1 MAGRSK
7 KSLDFTINVDFA
19 TKASKEIDTYVNK
32 LTELKKQ
39 YSERLSGG
47 FIDDTIKK
55 LQQGQKTLQD
65 FNRTVNNPKMSK
77 QDRFNSIGTT
87 AEEMKGLSRLMKNL
101 DKIWMTDAIKN
112 NDKVLKQLDEIH
124 NKQKQL
130 SSIKGNITKNQN
142 SMTRAENE
150 LRGTGYTGGTT
161 AADARS
167 LQVKVN
173 KNKKVLGAE
182 GNFDNKDLIEEN
194 KLLEKQ
200 IELIDKIVKGRK
212 KGAEYNKQVS
222 SLSAIDGRAGV
233 TDTDTASKRLETK
246 EQSLLAQ
253 SDTTENIA
261 KMNEDLAVFNKLV
274 PEGSSHME
282 AFGSVGSQV
291 WENTEEEIRKT
302 QETTQTLKQVLAQFG
317 IGIGAVQI
325 VNYFK
330 DLTQAAFEF
339 YRSLDAAF
347 NEIYVVSGMT
357 SDAVM
362 GLKDDFIIMSK
373 ESGMALDDI
382 TRSAVL
388 YYQQGLDTNAVL
400 EMTEVTAQFAKVA
413 GIDATDAADKLT
425 AAVNG
430 YCLAAEDAAL
440 VADKFNQVA
449 AASAADIDELST
461 AFSKAAA
468 QANQAGVGM
477 DNYLAY
483 IATMVEATREA
494 PENIGTSLK
503 TIMSRMQQVKM
514 SGSTDDG
521 ETDVNQVETALKSV
535 GVALRDANNE
545 LRDLEEV
552 FADLGPKW
560 QSLDRNTQAYIG
572 TIVAGTRQQSRFITL
587 MQNWDRV
594 LELSEE
600 SQNSAGM
607 QALMHQK
614 AMESL
619 DTSIQQLTNAWQTF
633 LSNLTNSDAFKTI
646 IDLAT
651 KLLSVLGKGN
661 APIVV
666 LSTAIAIL
674 SKNLVKLNGPIQSGI
689 KKIGEFGKTLKRLPT
704 LIKSSGKSM
713 TDLRQ
718 DVIKAEK
725 AYKDA
730 EDTLGGLQKKFVD
743 LTASGEPTVELTED
757 QAAAVRKL
765 GVQFSGTSINAAQL
779 TEAIQKQGL
788 VVNQTKTAYENAQIA
803 LQQTANASQTLIS
816 SGTTLVGILTTVL
829 GALGLLDTTAGGV
842 TVGLAEIGI
851 AVVALIPL
859 IKAFWTAYQAGI
871 AAGTT
876 ATVAFK
882 TALDATGIGLI
893 LSAIALAV
901 AGITTLVTSLVGAG
915 EKAAQAIKDSVNNIG
930 DAMES
935 MADVKTALTAAD
947 RLMEKYNEL
956 SSKVK
961 LTKDEQAEL
970 NDTVQKLGDAYGIE
984 TMADAYGNLSINIAE
999 VNEKME
1005 EEREKLAE
1013 LEEELEKAEKDGRK
1027 DNKFQLIEYY
1037 DKLFAKERSSYKSLL
1052 DGIDTEYDT
1061 SDLDLSAQEIE
1072 NVSTNL
1078 KNAILDNAE
1087 ELAVGLDDE
1096 TVSEYIQRINDE
1108 LNDAVTDDAWGDYYK
1123 QMDYFKDSVNELS
1136 YGEMQ
1141 DQLDE
1146 FFQNFAHECGLTTEQ
1161 VELLRKAMN
1170 RTLYGDSNLDE
1181 TINQLEDSIDKQK
1194 ILMEKQQEIDEKYK
1208 KHWYNYLADGLG
1220 LWTVDMIFG
1229 TNMGSMGRDVHK
1241 FQDSLMAQAE
1251 VAGMDTSETE
1261 KLIAVLSD
1269 LNAASATAMETIN
1282 AYSDIVDKDG
1292 TVLMTATEF
1301 LSNMDIKSINDAF
1314 ASSDADGIAKVMD
1327 NLQKQI
1333 DNADSTELKMA
1344 LQNKLDAVVKD
1355 LTLTPHISWGDLH
1368 ESLDEASADLRSM
1381 NSIMSEFEE
1390 TGGITLD
1397 TFADLCDILDGIDLA
1412 AVFDAGM
1419 MDEYLTALDQ
1429 LNLGFDASTG
1439 YITAEGDAMQTLQE
1453 IQEIATKAEIQS
1465 QINKLEVRKA
1475 SLQSQLAMIEAEMAT
1490 NEALIS
1496 YLAQAGDAEIEIES
1510 LKTMA
1515 NAQYAQNMGTAAEK
1529 ITGYYTTLTS
1539 NSSQWAT
1546 VAIENAAKV
1555 GDAFNKLASGEL
1567 NSATAQQYLN
1577 GLMKDVSFQGIDKS
1591 GLEGLANGG
1600 DTVKASSALGALQEY
1615 QTKLGNTYSEITAQI
1630 KTIDGQI
1637 TFLNKL
1643 KEMDLGKLGA
1653 EGKGDSKEIDKYIGK
1668 LMEIYNILNK
1678 IETAEHRLST
1688 LETYASSAT
1697 GKAYANN
1704 LQERIKLS
1712 KQLMGNYDALIKSQK
1727 DLVASEQKAIKD
1739 SPVGDVFS
1747 FDKYGTIQIDYE
1759 KYLALQDESIDGE
1772 MTLKELADNMYDEYQ
1787 ELYETQQEYFDRK
1800 IDYLEQVIELEQEQV
1815 DAYVELEHDLA
1826 DAVKDIYQDMLDEKL
1841 AAIDKEMEALDDLQ
1855 AAYEEANQARDDSR
1869 EMSKLQTDLRRS
1881 MMDTSGASNTKQLSY
1896 QDQIRQKLEDM
1907 GEDEYTKRLD
1917 DIRTALEDQQEMLQ
1931 EQFDKF
1937 FEDYEEL
1944 YKMIEERI
1952 LGSES
1957 AVNEV
1962 LQTTSDWKEA
1972 APAER
1977 QQMLTAWNT
1986 RYETAMSGLTGG
1998 ATIMDVVTDIELL
2011 QGSIDELDKTMQQNG
2026 DPSRIGKEISTA
2038 LTEYYLSKE
2047 GGGSGDGGDSSFKA
2061 GGGGVKVSGSPSK
2074 ADLSEYDTTVDL
2086 STLDQA
2092 SSKMDEIKEKIGG
2105 WWDKVKEFFANIGT
2119 GIADFFTKTIPE
2131 KWGAFKQWLSTNVG
2145 KYFTA
2150 EFWGEKWD
2158 TVSNAVTNFFT
2169 VTIPEKWGVF
2179 TTWLS
2184 ENVGKYFTP
2193 EFWGEKFG
2201 IIAGHLYNFFTI
2213 TVPEKWNE
2221 FWTWFNTKMTEIGT
2235 AISTFFT
2242 KTIPNFFTK
2251 LFTETIPQKW
2261 TEFTTWLTEKKDALI
2276 NAIST
2281 FFTETV
2287 PNFFTTLFTETIP
2300 QKWDE
2305 FTTWL
2310 GEKKDALVNGVKTFF
2325 TETIPDFFT
2334 KLFTETI
2341 PQKWNEFTTWLT
2353 EKKDALLN
2361 GVKKFFTET
2370 IPNAIGQAKDAIV
2383 GVIKGILNAGI
2394 GIINGVLNGVET
2406 LYNKSIGSFL
2416 GGLEK
2421 GFEKVTGKDLNLP
2434 TTLNIPDIPT
2444 FLTGGLADFTGPAWL
2459 DGTKSEPE
2467 AVLNAAQT
2475 KAFMRI
2481 ADNLDKLE
2489 GITNVTG
2496 GNSAVN
2502 IENITFQ
2509 VESMSSPED
2518 GEAAFNAFITK
2529 FKEIGSQ
2536 SGLNVWQTRKA

>member
-1 MAGRSK
+1 MAAKGKRG
-7 KSLDFTINVDFA
+7 LDFVVNVDFVS
-19 TKASKEIDTYVNK
+19 KASGELNTYINQ
-32 LTELKKQ
+32 LGQLKKQ
-39 YSERLSGG
+39 FGERLAGG
-47 FIDDTIKK
+47 FLDDTIAKINT
-55 LQQGQKTLQD
+55 GQKALQD
-65 FNRTVNNPKMSK
+65 FNKIINNPKASK
-77 QDRFNSIGTT
+77 QEKMLSLDNT
-87 AEEMKGLSRLMKNL
+87 ATELQGLARMMKNL
-101 DKIWMTDAIKN
+101 DKIWMTDVIKN
-112 NDKVLKQLDEIH
+112 NDKVLSQLEDIE
-124 NKQKQL
+124 KRQKSL
-130 SSIKGNITKNQN
+130 SSVKGNITKNQK
-142 SMTRAENE
+142 SMTQAEND
-150 LRGTGYTGGTT
+150 LRATGYTGGTT
-161 AADARS
+161 ANDARG
-167 LQVKVN
+167 LQVQLN
-173 KNKKVLGAE
+173 KNKKAME

-200 IELIDKIVKGRK
+200 IALIDKIVKGRK

-222 SLSAIDGRAGV
+222 SLSAIDGKAGT
-233 TDTDTASKRLETK
+233 TDLDAATKRLNSKHDVLYAQSEDPANIEKVTEALTARTQAYNMDASAAFNWGQDTIEGLDEVQRKEEETK
-246 EQSLLAQ
+246 
-253 SDTTENIA
+253 
-261 KMNEDLAVFNKLV
+261 
-274 PEGSSHME
+274 
-282 AFGSVGSQV
+282 
-291 WENTEEEIRKT
+291 
-302 QETTQTLKQVLAQFG
+302 ETTQTLKQILANFG
-317 IGIGAVQI
+317 IGISAVQI

-330 DLTQAAFEF
+330 DLTKAAFDF
-339 YRSLDAAF
+339 YRSLDRAL
-347 NEIYVVSGMT
+347 NEIYVVSNL
-357 SDAVM
+357 SSNAVM
-362 GLKDDFIIMSK
+362 NLKDDFIQMSK
-373 ESGMALDDI
+373 DSGMAIDDI
-382 TRSAVL
+382 TASAVL
-388 YYQQGLDTNAVL
+388 FYQQGLDTSAVL
-400 EMTEVTAQFAKVA
+400 EMTEVTAEFAKVA

-430 YCLAAEDAAL
+430 YCLEATDAAM
-440 VADKFNQVA
+440 VADKFNKVA

-514 SGSTDDG
+514 SGSTEDG

-535 GVALRDANNE
+535 GVALRDTDNQ
-545 LRDLEEV
+545 LRDLEDVLDE
-552 FADLGPKW
+552 LGGKW
-560 QSLDRNTQAYIG
+560 QSLDINTQAYLG
-572 TIVAGTRQQSRFITL
+572 TIIAGTRQQSRFITL

-594 LELSEE
+594 LDLSEQSAE
-600 SQNSAGM
+600 SAGA

-619 DTSIQQLTNAWQTF
+619 DSSIQRLTNTWQTF
-633 LSNLTNSDAFKTI
+633 LSNLTDSKSFKAI
-646 IDLAT
+646 IDLLT
-651 KLLSVLGKGN
+651 NLFSKISKGN
-661 APIVV
+661 APF
-666 LSTAIAIL
+666 TIL
-674 SKNLVKLNGPIQSGI
+674 MVTISLLGRQLQKLAGPIQ
-689 KKIGEFGKTLKRLPT
+689 KAIGNFKNFVN
-704 LIKSSGKSM
+704 
-713 TDLRQ
+713 
-718 DVIKAEK
+718 VIKALPKVAGGKSGLQELEK
-725 AYKDA
+725 QVISTEAAFKHS
-730 EDTLGGLQKKFVD
+730 EDTLDSYKKMLQGMEASGQDSVKINKDMKAEAESLGISLDGEIITRQQLLDLINRQTGAVNKNAQAYQTAKTTCEAYKNTVQTI
-743 LTASGEPTVELTED
+743 LTAGNSLVGIVTMVIGLFGDLNDTGSQLVIGLILVGTTAITVGLMIRGAIDTATFGLAEIIGLITTAVSGIVTIVSALTGASKKAEQNMNDAISSVSDGLDKLND
-757 QAAAVRKL
+757 QAAAV
-765 GVQFSGTSINAAQL
+765 
-779 TEAIQKQGL
+779 
-788 VVNQTKTAYENAQIA
+788 
-803 LQQTANASQTLIS
+803 
-816 SGTTLVGILTTVL
+816 
-829 GALGLLDTTAGGV
+829 
-842 TVGLAEIGI
+842 
-851 AVVALIPL
+851 
-859 IKAFWTAYQAGI
+859 
-871 AAGTT
+871 
-876 ATVAFK
+876 
-882 TALDATGIGLI
+882 
-893 LSAIALAV
+893 
-901 AGITTLVTSLVGAG
+901 
-915 EKAAQAIKDSVNNIG
+915 KAADKL
-930 DAMES
+930 
-935 MADVKTALTAAD
+935 VK
-947 RLMEKYNEL
+947 KYEEL
-956 SSKVK
+956 SSKVY
-961 LTKDEQAEL
+961 LTTAEQEEL
-970 NDTVQKLGDAYGIE
+970 NTTIQDLADAYDIE
-984 TMADAYGNLSINIAE
+984 TIADAYGNLSININE
-999 VNEKME
+999 VNERLE
-1005 EEREKLAE
+1005 EEREKLAQIR
-1013 LEEELEKAEKDGRK
+1013 EELQDAEKEGRK
-1027 DNKFQLIEYY
+1027 DNKGQLVKYY
-1037 DKLFAKERSSYKSLL
+1037 EKLFATEGTSYKKMLS
-1052 DGIDTEYDT
+1052 GIDTSIDT
-1061 SDLDLSAQEIE
+1061 SGYKLSAQEIE
-1072 NVSTNL
+1072 QVNTEL
-1078 KNAILDNAE
+1078 KNVILDNAKVIAPTLKDGGVE
-1087 ELAVGLDDE
+1087 
-1096 TVSEYIQRINDE
+1096 EYITGINDAI
-1108 LNDAVTDDAWGDYYK
+1108 NAGVSDQSWDKFYA
-1123 QMDYFKDSVNELS
+1123 QMGHFKDQVDELS
-1136 YGEMQ
+1136 YGDMQ
-1141 DQLDE
+1141 DKLDE
-1146 FFQNFAHECGLTTEQ
+1146 FFENFAAQCGLTTEQ
-1161 VELLRKAMN
+1161 VEMLREAMN

-1181 TINQLEDSIDKQK
+1181 TISKLEDSIDKEK
-1194 ILMEKQQEIDEKYK
+1194 ILMEKQIAIDDKYT
-1208 KHWYNYLADGLG
+1208 KHWYNYLADASIVLPAIDR
-1220 LWTVDMIFG
+1220 LFG
-1229 TNMGSMGRDVHK
+1229 TNMSASGKRFHH
-1241 FQDSLMAQAE
+1241 FEDSLKAMAE
-1251 VAGMDTSETE
+1251 VNGMDTTAVEELISVLE
-1261 KLIAVLSD
+1261 KL
-1269 LNAASATAMETIN
+1269 NGASAQAMDTMD

-1292 TVLMTATEF
+1292 NVLMSAAEF
-1301 LSNMDIKSINDAF
+1301 LQAIDIESINAAF
-1314 ASSDADGIAKVMD
+1314 AQGDAEGTAKILD
-1327 NLQKQI
+1327 NLAKEI
-1333 DNADSTELKMA
+1333 EKADSTELKEA
-1344 LQNKLDAVVKD
+1344 LQYKMDQVVNN
-1355 LTLTPHISWGDLH
+1355 LQFTPSISWGNLH
-1368 ESLDEASADLRSM
+1368 ENLDKVSEDLRSM

-1390 TGGITLD
+1390 NGGIALD
-1397 TFADLCDILDGIDLA
+1397 TFADLCDILDDIDLA

-1439 YITAEGDAMQTLQE
+1439 YITAEGEAMQTLQD

-1490 NEALIS
+1490 NEALIT
-1496 YLAQAGDAEIEIES
+1496 YLAKAGDAEIEMDT

-1515 NAQYAQNMGTAAEK
+1515 NAQYAQNMGTASEK

-1546 VAIENAAKV
+1546 ASIENAAKV
-1555 GDAFNKLASGEL
+1555 GDAFNKLATGEL
-1567 NSATAQQYLN
+1567 NSATASQYLK
-1577 GLMKDVSFQGIDKS
+1577 GIMKDVKFEGIDKS

-1600 DTVKASSALGALQEY
+1600 DTVKASAALGALQEY
-1615 QTKLGNTYSEITAQI
+1615 QAQLGNTYSDITAQI

-1637 TFLNKL
+1637 SFLTKL
-1643 KEMDLGKLGA
+1643 KDMDLGKLGA
-1653 EGKGDSKEIDKYIGK
+1653 EGKGESKEIDKYIGK
-1668 LMEIYNILNK
+1668 LKEIYNILNK

-1688 LETYASSAT
+1688 LDTYASSAT

-1747 FDKYGTIQIDYE
+1747 FDQYGTIQIDYE
-1759 KYLALQDESIDGE
+1759 KYLALQDESIDGM
-1772 MTLKELADNMYDEYQ
+1772 MTEKELADNLYDEYQ
-1787 ELYETQQEYFDRK
+1787 ELYETQQDYFDRK
-1800 IDYLEQVIELEQEQV
+1800 IEYLEQTIELEQEQV
-1815 DAYVELEHDLA
+1815 DAHVELEHELA
-1826 DAVKDIYQDMLDEKL
+1826 NAVKDIYQEMLDEKL
-1841 AAIDKEMEALDDLQ
+1841 DAINREMEALDELQ
-1855 AAYEEANQARDDSR
+1855 EAYEDANKARDDSR
-1869 EMSKLQTDLRRS
+1869 DLSKMQTDLRRS

-1952 LGSES
+1952 LGSED

-1962 LQTTSDWKEA
+1962 LKTTGEWKEA
-1972 APAER
+1972 TPAER
-1977 QQMLTAWNT
+1977 RQMLTEWNT

-2038 LTEYYLSKE
+2038 LTEYYLSQQ
-2047 GGGSGDGGDSSFKA
+2047 GGGDTGGDSSFKA
-2061 GGGGVKVSGSPSK
+2061 GGGGVKVSGSPSTP
-2074 ADLSEYDTTVDL
+2074 DLSEYDTSVDL
-2086 STLDQA
+2086 GALDSA
-2092 SSKMDEIKEKIGG
+2092 SSKMDEIKDKIGS
-2105 WWDKVKEFFANIGT
+2105 WWDKVKEFFGNIGT
-2119 GIADFFTKTIPE
+2119 AIADFFTKTIPE

-2150 EFWGEKWD
+2150 EFWGEKWN
-2158 TVSNAVTNFFT
+2158 TVSNAVVNFFT

-2221 FWTWFNTKMTEIGT
+2221 FTTWFNTKMTEIGT

-2261 TEFTTWLTEKKDALI
+2261 TEFTTWLAEKKDALV

-2325 TETIPDFFT
+2325 TETVPNFFT

-2341 PQKWNEFTTWLT
+2341 PQKWNEFTTWLS

-2406 LYNKSIGSFL
+2406 LYNKSIGAFL

-2421 GFEKVTGKDLNLP
+2421 GFEKVTGKELNLP

-2489 GITNVTG
+2489 GITNITG
-2496 GNSAVN
+2496 GNAAVN
-2502 IENITFQ
+2502 IENISFQ

-2518 GEAAFNAFITK
+2518 GEAAFDAFITK